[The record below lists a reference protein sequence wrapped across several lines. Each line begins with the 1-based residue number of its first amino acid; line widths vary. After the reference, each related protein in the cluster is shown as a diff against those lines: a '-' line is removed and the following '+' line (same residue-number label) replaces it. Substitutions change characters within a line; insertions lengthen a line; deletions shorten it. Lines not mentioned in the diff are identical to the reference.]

1 MARAAEPEVGQR
13 FRPVGRGMFGTAPS
27 AWEVIQ
33 VFTGI
38 DGLPYVRLHKSDDPT
53 QSKTMSLAV
62 LADPRRF
69 RRVA

>member
-1 MARAAEPEVGQR
+1 
-13 FRPVGRGMFGTAPS
+13 MFGTPPA